1 MTNRLLA
8 PAPYARF
15 QTSGG
20 SYKADQK
27 GVIAAAAIGD
37 VIDLIRSGC
46 TLLPDDNNFSA
57 TADPTGLSDQTQGFS
72 VGSRWFNTAAGRAW
86 VCLSTATGAAIW
98 ILDGVVPGMGAEPSN
113 MRAYFGG
120 GTGTMLAEGSLARQL
135 GNPLAGNS
143 ADTTDD
149 VLASYTLPALS
160 LDIAAGVSAS
170 PPGA

>member
-1 MTNRLLA
+1 M
-8 PAPYARF
+8 
-15 QTSGG
+15 
-20 SYKADQK
+20 
-27 GVIAAAAIGD
+27 
-37 VIDLIRSGC
+37 
-46 TLLPDDNNFSA
+46 
-57 TADPTGLSDQTQGFS
+57 
-72 VGSRWFNTAAGRAW
+72 
-86 VCLSTATGAAIW
+86 
-98 ILDGVVPGMGAEPSN
+98 PGMGAEPSN